1 MTYKIK
7 LNLNYI
13 IKTNIIYSSNM
24 NTDIEEFIKNKNSM
38 GSSEYNNIDIEKY
51 DHKKFKIIFD
61 DLLSL
66 IHENKNLT
74 NIADNFELVKIFEKE
89 LLKLLRYH
97 KLIHIRKSILI
108 AMLNKKFKSHDF
120 DKEYSEY
127 LYLLKLL
134 LRKKPGRNISGITCI
149 TVITAPFPDGQSFS
163 CKHNCY
169 YCPKAGPRQ
178 TA

>member
-1 MTYKIK
+1 
-7 LNLNYI
+7 
-13 IKTNIIYSSNM
+13 M

-66 IHENKNLT
+66 IHKNKNLT

-108 AMLNKKFKSHDF
+108 AMLNK
-120 DKEYSEY
+120 
-127 LYLLKLL
+127 
-134 LRKKPGRNISGITCI
+134 
-149 TVITAPFPDGQSFS
+149 
-163 CKHNCY
+163 
-169 YCPKAGPRQ
+169 
-178 TA
+178 

>member
-13 IKTNIIYSSNM
+13 KNTNIIYSLNM

-66 IHENKNLT
+66 IHKNKNLT
-74 NIADNFELVKIFEKE
+74 NIADNFELVKQTLQDSLDYGWTKTKTVEQLRKVARMTVRQARECVKNELGEQRRWEDGIPEEEKE
-89 LLKLLRYH
+89 
-97 KLIHIRKSILI
+97 
-108 AMLNKKFKSHDF
+108 
-120 DKEYSEY
+120 
-127 LYLLKLL
+127 
-134 LRKKPGRNISGITCI
+134 
-149 TVITAPFPDGQSFS
+149 
-163 CKHNCY
+163 
-169 YCPKAGPRQ
+169 
-178 TA
+178 